1 MLALVVGDLETKKIG
16 ERVNIITEPAMMNEV
31 QNQLMDL
38 GGFLAKTEAYLTPY
52 VWGDYN
58 ILILPSSMPDNIA
71 GMENPLLT
79 IAAPEMVTGS
89 TVTVAMHELAH
100 SWFGNLITC
109 KSWEDFWLNES
120 FTVFTE
126 RKMTSKIFGK
136 SAAKWEAFSGN
147 AYLVNDLSKFGDKN
161 PYSALKL
168 HLPQGTN
175 PELSQSNVQ
184 YEKGY
189 QFLTF
194 LEDTVGENNFQ
205 KMLR

>member
-1 MLALVVGDLETKKIG
+1 MA
-16 ERVNIITEPAMMNEV
+16 EV
-31 QNQLMDL
+31 SDQLQDL
-38 GGFLAKTEAYLTPY
+38 GKYLGQTEKYLTNY

-58 ILILPSSMPDNIA
+58 ILILPGAMPDNIA

-109 KSWEDFWLNES
+109 KTWSDFWLNES

-126 RKMTSKIFGK
+126 RKISEKLFGK
-136 SAAKWEAFSGN
+136 SAAKLEAFSGN
-147 AYLVNDLSKFGDKN
+147 AYLVNDLEKFGDKN

-168 HLPQGTN
+168 MLGQGVN

-189 QFLTF
+189 QFLKF
-194 LEDTVGENNFQ
+194 LETTIGENNF
-205 KMLR
+205 

>member
-1 MLALVVGDLETKKIG
+1 MS
-16 ERVNIITEPAMMNEV
+16 
-31 QNQLMDL
+31 
-38 GGFLAKTEAYLTPY
+38 KTESYLTNY

-58 ILILPSSMPDNIA
+58 ILILPGAMPDNIA

-109 KSWEDFWLNES
+109 KTWSDFWLNES

-126 RKMTSKIFGK
+126 RKISEKLFGK
-136 SAAKWEAFSGN
+136 SAAKLEAFSGN
-147 AYLVNDLSKFGDKN
+147 AYLVNDLEKFGDKN

-168 HLPQGTN
+168 NLGQGIN
-175 PELSQSNVQ
+175 PELSQSNV
-184 YEKGY
+184 
-189 QFLTF
+189 
-194 LEDTVGENNFQ
+194 
-205 KMLR
+205 

>member
-1 MLALVVGDLETKKIG
+1 MPSYVIALVVGDLQTKKIG
-16 ERVNIITEPAMMNEV
+16 ERVNVITEPGQMQEV
-31 QNQLMDL
+31 ADQLQDL
-38 GGFLAKTEAYLTPY
+38 GRYLAKTEEYLTNY

-58 ILILPSSMPDNIA
+58 ILILPGAMPDNIA

-109 KSWEDFWLNES
+109 KTWSDFWLNES

-126 RKMTSKIFGK
+126 RKITEKLFGK
-136 SAAKWEAFSGN
+136 SQAKLEAFSGN
-147 AYLVNDLSKFGDKN
+147 AYLVNDLEKFGDKS

-168 HLPQGTN
+168 MLGQGVN
-175 PELSQSNVQ
+175 PELS
-184 YEKGY
+184 
-189 QFLTF
+189 
-194 LEDTVGENNFQ
+194 
-205 KMLR
+205 